1 MEKIEIDTYFGDKE
15 SILKLEQQW
24 EPVVVFVTVNNFY
37 NGRIWK
43 TKDGWRRDLESKTI
57 LQGDDVAV
65 IIELIEQKLGVSFY
79 WISYCTWTSTGIIKS
94 WNFK

>member
-1 MEKIEIDTYFGDKE
+1 M
-15 SILKLEQQW
+15 KLEQQW

-43 TKDGWRRDLESKTI
+43 TKDGWRGDLKSKTI

-79 WISYCTWTSTGIIKS
+79 
-94 WNFK
+94 

>member
-1 MEKIEIDTYFGDKE
+1 M
-15 SILKLEQQW
+15 
-24 EPVVVFVTVNNFY
+24 VVFVTVNNFY

-79 WISYCTWTSTGIIKS
+79 WISFVPGHRQDNQELKLQVENLVTRYKQ
-94 WNFK
+94 KVVDRY

>member
-1 MEKIEIDTYFGDKE
+1 
-15 SILKLEQQW
+15 LEQQW

-79 WISYCTWTSTGIIKS
+79 
-94 WNFK
+94 